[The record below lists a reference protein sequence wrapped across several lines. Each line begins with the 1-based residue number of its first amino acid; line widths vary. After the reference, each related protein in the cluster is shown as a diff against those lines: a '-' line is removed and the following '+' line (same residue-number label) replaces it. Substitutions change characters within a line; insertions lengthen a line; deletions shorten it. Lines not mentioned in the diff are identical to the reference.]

1 LKGGNI
7 LKISEFAKR
16 AGVTVKTL
24 LHYDKIGLLKPS
36 QKTECGYR
44 IYCEEDFL
52 RLQQITTLKFI
63 GLSLIEINQIL
74 YQTGANLESMVS
86 FQKKA
91 LEEKKKHIESVITV
105 FNKAENQIKKNGFLE
120 VDKLIDIIKT
130 TNMENKVREQY
141 KTDEN
146 FNLRGNL
153 HSCNTNKTDW
163 NTWCFNQMQFPIKAK
178 ILELGCGTGDLWSRN
193 SHSINDG
200 WTITLSDF
208 SKAMLISTKNRLDTI
223 GSNFL
228 YEEINAQDIPYE
240 DECFDVVIARHML
253 YFVPDI
259 EKAISEIKRVLV
271 KGGLFYATTNSCESM
286 AELNELVKNF
296 DCNMGLHDNGMCYR
310 FDLECGQ
317 PLLKEY
323 FDEVNEDILEGNIL
337 VDNAEYVV
345 AYKASTIKGSSILV
359 GEKKQEFTKYVKDYI
374 TENGNI
380 SITTKACIFKAK
392 K

>member
-1 LKGGNI
+1 
-7 LKISEFAKR
+7 LKISEFVKR
-16 AGVTVKTL
+16 
-24 LHYDKIGLLKPS
+24 
-36 QKTECGYR
+36 
-44 IYCEEDFL
+44 
-52 RLQQITTLKFI
+52 TTI
-63 GLSLIEINQIL
+63 
-74 YQTGANLESMVS
+74 
-86 FQKKA
+86 
-91 LEEKKKHIESVITV
+91 
-105 FNKAENQIKKNGFLE
+105 FNKAEDQIKENGFLE
-120 VDKLIDIIKT
+120 VDKLIDIIKI
-130 TNMENKVREQY
+130 TNMGNKVIEQY

-163 NTWCFNQMQFPIKAK
+163 NTWCFNQMQFPTKAR
-178 ILELGCGTGDLWSRN
+178 ILELGCGTGDLWSKN
-193 SHSINDG
+193 SHKINDG

-208 SKAMLISTKNRLDTI
+208 SKGMLISTKNRLDPV

-240 DECFDVVIARHML
+240 DESFDVVIARHML

-271 KGGLFYATTNSCESM
+271 KGGLFYATSNSCESM
-286 AELNELVKNF
+286 AELNELVKSF

-317 PLLKEY
+317 PLLEKH
-323 FDEVNEDILEGNIL
+323 FNEVNVDILEGKII

-359 GEKKQEFTKYVKDYI
+359 GEKRQEFTKYV
-374 TENGNI
+374 ENFIKEKGNI